1 MNASARP
8 DVAPNSGSQPGPR
21 QGPQPGLAEK
31 FEQFIPKL
39 VVAPTFIA
47 MLVFIYGYILWNALL
62 SVTNSRFLPTY
73 NIVGFKQYFLLFE
86 NERWL
91 VACTNLLIFGGLFIL
106 ICLAI
111 GVFLAILLDQRI
123 RQEGAIR
130 TIYLY
135 PMALSFIVTGTA
147 WKWMLNPGLGL
158 EKLMR
163 DLGFTN
169 FQFDWIVDPDM
180 AIYTLVIAAVWQ
192 SSGFVMA
199 MFLAG
204 LRGIDS
210 SVIQAAQI
218 DGASMPKIYWRIIVP
233 ALRPVFF
240 SSFIILSHIAIK
252 SFDLVQAMTG
262 GGPGYSTDLPAT
274 FMYAH
279 SFTRSQIG
287 LGSASAVLM
296 LMGVMALLIP
306 YLYSELRGTKNG

>member
-8 DVAPNSGSQPGPR
+8 EEVHQQDHR
-21 QGPQPGLAEK
+21 KGLLEK
-31 FEQFIPKL
+31 MEHFIPKL
-39 VVAPTFIA
+39 VVAPTFLA
-47 MLVFIYGYILWNALL
+47 MVVFIYGYMLWNALL

-73 NIVGFKQYFLLFE
+73 EIIGFKQYGLLFE

-91 VACTNLLIFGGLFIL
+91 VACTNLAIFGGLFIL

-158 EKLMR
+158 EKLVHDM
-163 DLGFTN
+163 GFTS
-169 FQFDWIVDPDM
+169 FTFDWIVDPDM

-218 DGASMPKIYWRIIVP
+218 DGASIPKIYWRIIVP

-240 SSFIILSHIAIK
+240 SAFIILSHIAIK

-262 GGPGYSTDLPAT
+262 GGPGYATDLPAT
-274 FMYAH
+274 FMYTY

-296 LMGVMALLIP
+296 LAGVMALLIP